1 MISFLLTRNL
11 TLRLHE
17 LLSDLIEIFYS
28 VSALKK
34 KKMHG
39 MDNLCK
45 LRDGC
50 PQLWTGRS
58 TYNEKLWNLGT
69 EIK

>member
-34 KKMHG
+34 KKCMEWIICVNQG
-39 MDNLCK
+39 MGVLSYVQEDLLIMK
-45 LRDGC
+45 SYGILA
-50 PQLWTGRS
+50 Q
-58 TYNEKLWNLGT
+58 K
-69 EIK
+69 